1 MQNNTYNNCFK
12 LRENSDTANAGKKW
26 ENDDDIKLA
35 KLVETSISYYDIA
48 KQFKRTEGSIKL
60 RVIDKIIYPQYNDNP
75 ELLEELANK
84 YRFHKDYLKK
94 KIEEKNNPKIKN
106 GVEIDKNNIEL
117 LNNIL
122 DKAAILDKLN
132 KQEILLNEI
141 NNKLD
146 KILST

>member
-1 MQNNTYNNCFK
+1 MQNNTYNNCLK
-12 LRENSDTANAGKKW
+12 PRDNPETANAGKKW
-26 ENDDDIKLA
+26 ESDDDIKLA
-35 KLVETSISYYDIA
+35 KLIETSISYCDIA
-48 KQFKRTEGSIKL
+48 KQFKRTEGSIKA
-60 RVIDKIIYPQYNDNP
+60 RVIDKIIYPQYNNNP
-75 ELLEELANK
+75 ELLEELADK
-84 YRFHKDYLKK
+84 YKFHKDYLKK

-106 GVEIDKNNIEL
+106 SVEINKNNIDL

>member
-12 LRENSDTANAGKKW
+12 LRENPETANAGKKW
-26 ENDDDIKLA
+26 ESDDDITLA
-35 KLVETSISYYDIA
+35 KLVETSILYCDIA
-48 KQFKRTEGSIKL
+48 KQLKRTEGSIKA

-75 ELLEELANK
+75 ELLEELAYK
-84 YRFHKDYLKK
+84 YKFHKDYLKK
-94 KIEEKNNPKIKN
+94 KIEEKNNPNIKN
-106 GVEIDKNNIEL
+106 GVEIDKNNIDL

-122 DKAAILDKLN
+122 DKAAIIDKLN

>member
-12 LRENSDTANAGKKW
+12 LRENPDTANAGKKW

-35 KLVETSISYYDIA
+35 KLVETSITYCDIA
-48 KQFKRTEGSIKL
+48 KQLKRTEGSIRA
-60 RVIDKIIYPQYNDNP
+60 RVIDKIIYPQYNDNK
-75 ELLEELANK
+75 ELLNELADRYN
-84 YRFHKDYLKK
+84 FNKDYLKK
-94 KIEEKNNPKIKN
+94 KIEEKHNPKIKN
-106 GVEIDKNNIEL
+106 GAEIDKNNIEL

-122 DKAAILDKLN
+122 DKAAIIDKLN

-141 NNKLD
+141 NKKLD

>member
-12 LRENSDTANAGKKW
+12 LRENPDTANAGKKW

-35 KLVETSISYYDIA
+35 KLVETSITYCDIA
-48 KQFKRTEGSIKL
+48 KQFKRTEGSIKA

-75 ELLEELANK
+75 ELLEELADK
-84 YRFHKDYLKK
+84 YKFHKDYLKK
-94 KIEEKNNPKIKN
+94 KIEEKHNPKIKN
-106 GVEIDKNNIEL
+106 GAEIDKNNIEL

-122 DKAAILDKLN
+122 DNAAIMDKLN

>member
-1 MQNNTYNNCFK
+1 MQNNTYNNCLK
-12 LRENSDTANAGKKW
+12 LRENPETANAGKKW
-26 ENDDDIKLA
+26 ESDDDIKLA
-35 KLVETSISYYDIA
+35 KLIETSISYCDIA
-48 KQFKRTEGSIKL
+48 KQFKRTEGSIKA
-60 RVIDKIIYPQYNDNP
+60 RVIDKIIYPQYNNNP
-75 ELLEELANK
+75 ELLEELADK
-84 YRFHKDYLKK
+84 YKFHKDYLKK

-106 GVEIDKNNIEL
+106 SVEINKNNIDL

-141 NNKLD
+141 NNKIN

>member
-1 MQNNTYNNCFK
+1 MN
-12 LRENSDTANAGKKW
+12 
-26 ENDDDIKLA
+26 
-35 KLVETSISYYDIA
+35 
-48 KQFKRTEGSIKL
+48 
-60 RVIDKIIYPQYNDNP
+60 
-75 ELLEELANK
+75 
-84 YRFHKDYLKK
+84 K
-94 KIEEKNNPKIKN
+94 KIEEKSNPTIKN
-106 GVEIDKNNIEL
+106 GVEINKNNIEL

>member
-1 MQNNTYNNCFK
+1 MQNNTYNNCLK
-12 LRENSDTANAGKKW
+12 LRDNPETANAGKKC
-26 ENDDDIKLA
+26 ESDDDIKLA
-35 KLVETSISYYDIA
+35 KLAETSISYCDIA
-48 KQFKRTEGSIKL
+48 KQFKRTEGSIKA

-75 ELLEELANK
+75 ELLEELADK

-106 GVEIDKNNIEL
+106 SVEIDKNNIDL

-122 DKAAILDKLN
+122 YKAAILDKLN

>member
-12 LRENSDTANAGKKW
+12 LRENPDTANAGKKW
-26 ENDDDIKLA
+26 EGDDDITLA
-35 KLVETSISYYDIA
+35 KLVETSILYCDIA
-48 KQFKRTEGSIKL
+48 KQLKRTEGSIKA

-75 ELLEELANK
+75 ELLEELAYK
-84 YRFHKDYLKK
+84 YKFHKDYLKK
-94 KIEEKNNPKIKN
+94 KIEEKNHPNIKN
-106 GVEIDKNNIEL
+106 GVEIDKNNIDL

-122 DKAAILDKLN
+122 DKAAIIDKLN

>member
-1 MQNNTYNNCFK
+1 M
-12 LRENSDTANAGKKW
+12 
-26 ENDDDIKLA
+26 
-35 KLVETSISYYDIA
+35 
-48 KQFKRTEGSIKL
+48 
-60 RVIDKIIYPQYNDNP
+60 DKIIYPQYNDNK
-75 ELLEELANK
+75 ELLDELADRYKFN
-84 YRFHKDYLKK
+84 KDYLKK
-94 KIEEKNNPKIKN
+94 KFEEKHNPKIKN

-122 DKAAILDKLN
+122 DKAAIIDKLN